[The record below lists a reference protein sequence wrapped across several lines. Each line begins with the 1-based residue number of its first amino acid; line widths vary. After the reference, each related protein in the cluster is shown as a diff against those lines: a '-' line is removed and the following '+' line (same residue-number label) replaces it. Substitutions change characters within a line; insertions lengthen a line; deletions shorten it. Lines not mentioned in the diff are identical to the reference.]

1 MRSKTQSLP
10 YNLLDIADTDTV
22 DYNDDT
28 NLEHPNMNKNAI
40 LVAKK
45 ISDKYRTIHRKRKM
59 ARNPEP
65 IESERKRPKT
75 SSLSSKSARTAAKK
89 ISEKYKKLCYGR

>member
-1 MRSKTQSLP
+1 MRSKTQSLQF
-10 YNLLDIADTDTV
+10 NLLDIADTDTV

-28 NLEHPNMNKNAI
+28 NLEDPNMNKNAI

-45 ISDKYRTIHRKRKM
+45 ISDKYRTICRKRKT

-75 SSLSSKSARTAAKK
+75 SSLSSKSARTAEKK

>member
-1 MRSKTQSLP
+1 
-10 YNLLDIADTDTV
+10 
-22 DYNDDT
+22 
-28 NLEHPNMNKNAI
+28 
-40 LVAKK
+40 
-45 ISDKYRTIHRKRKM
+45 M
-59 ARNPEP
+59 ARNPEL

>member
-45 ISDKYRTIHRKRKM
+45 ISDKYRTIRRKRKM
-59 ARNPEP
+59 TLNRLRVKEKDQKHLLYRVNQRE
-65 IESERKRPKT
+65 
-75 SSLSSKSARTAAKK
+75 LLQKK
-89 ISEKYKKLCYGR
+89 